1 MSSGAAI
8 KIANFS
14 NGNGNSVSV
23 PAGKGLLEIDASS
36 PSFYRVV
43 WYYNA
48 STSSYSYT
56 TTIDSKYWVFTSS
69 DGVCYL

>member
-1 MSSGAAI
+1 MSSGMPV
-8 KIANFS
+8 KIVNFN
-14 NGNGNSVSV
+14 NGNGGTVSIA
-23 PAGKGLLEIDASS
+23 AGRGLLEIIATD
-36 PSFYRVV
+36 PSFYRVI

-56 TTIDSKYWVFTSS
+56 TTTGSKFYSFTCS